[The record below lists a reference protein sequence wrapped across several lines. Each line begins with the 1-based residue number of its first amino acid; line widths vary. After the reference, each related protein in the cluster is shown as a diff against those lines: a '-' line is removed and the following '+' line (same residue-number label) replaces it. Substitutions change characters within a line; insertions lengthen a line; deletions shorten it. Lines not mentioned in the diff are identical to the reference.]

1 MYIYGIQKDG
11 TDEPICRAAV
21 ETNMEKRLVDTEGEG
36 QGGTN
41 GENSTETYTLP
52 YVIQIA
58 SEIYCMTQGAQIS
71 AL

>member
-1 MYIYGIQKDG
+1 
-11 TDEPICRAAV
+11 
-21 ETNMEKRLVDTEGEG
+21 MEKRLVGTEGEG

-58 SEIYCMTQGAQIS
+58 DEMYCMMQGAQIS
-71 AL
+71 AV